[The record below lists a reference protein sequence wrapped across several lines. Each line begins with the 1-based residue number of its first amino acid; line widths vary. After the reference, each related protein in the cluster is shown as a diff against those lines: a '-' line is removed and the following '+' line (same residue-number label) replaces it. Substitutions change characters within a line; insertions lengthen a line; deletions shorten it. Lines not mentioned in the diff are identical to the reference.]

1 MQSRLGNDK
10 IFSDTSRQVGNYLLD
25 KVQRNYFDNSNS
37 NTPGFGTFNSVRHI
51 RENYVDDESNL
62 FGINKPLSKKDPVG
76 YNTFGLQGLDK
87 GFFDSSDSTKLLP
100 NSVFN
105 IKNKKSN
112 SIDRFQYLHINPQN
126 LDNLIINEP
135 NRGGL
140 HTRNFEKDN
149 YNCSF

>member
-10 IFSDTSRQVGNYLLD
+10 IFSDAPRQVGNYLLD
-25 KVQRNYFDNSNS
+25 KVQRNYFDNSIS
-37 NTPGFGTFNSVRHI
+37 TTPGFGTFNSVRHV
-51 RENYVDDESNL
+51 REQYVDNESQL
-62 FGINKPLSKKDPVG
+62 FGINNHISKKDPIG
-76 YNTFGLQGLDK
+76 YNTYGLQGLDK
-87 GFFDSSDSTKLLP
+87 GFFNTSSKLLP
-100 NSVFN
+100 NSVVN
-105 IKNKKSN
+105 IKNKKAN

-126 LDNLIINEP
+126 LDNLIINET